1 MTVVPLRK
9 PRSATAKEMSDE
21 ALARACATGDAA
33 AIGLLFDRFHPRIA
47 RYLGRLVSHDEVEDL
62 LQQTFLQV
70 ARSSSTFD
78 GRCAVSTWLMA
89 VATNVVR
96 HHRRTMGR
104 RRRLE
109 SALAHAHD
117 DEYRDVAR
125 DVDSKRKLAAAKRAL
140 NALSPALREA
150 FVLCELEGC
159 SAREAGEILGASEA
173 AVWKRVSKARK
184 AIRQEVLGGAR

>member
-1 MTVVPLRK
+1 MSVVSLRK
-9 PRSATAKEMSDE
+9 PRSSSVEEMSDE
-21 ALARACATGDAA
+21 ALARACITGDAA
-33 AIGLLFDRFHPRIA
+33 AVGLLFDRFHPRIA
-47 RYLGRLVSHDEVEDL
+47 RYLGRLVRHDEVEDL

-70 ARSSSTFD
+70 ARSKTAYD
-78 GRCAVSTWLMA
+78 GRAAVSTWLMA
-89 VATNVVR
+89 IATNVVR

-104 RRRLE
+104 RRKLE

-117 DEYRDVAR
+117 DAYRDVAR

-140 NALSPALREA
+140 MALSPKLREA

-184 AIRQEVLGGAR
+184 AIRHEVLGGKQ